1 MSNPRSVN
9 PSPVLFPLHARPCP
23 EMSSKADAIATAS
36 RNQLFRRVSLELE
49 QFVEAKPT
57 ALGARKEGRSPQLV
71 KRRGIAAA

>member
-1 MSNPRSVN
+1 
-9 PSPVLFPLHARPCP
+9 
-23 EMSSKADAIATAS
+23 MSSKADAIATAS